1 MDWGGGYHDMS
12 YNLLFLYSS
21 SPDSVH
27 NDGERHIPYIMIFQN
42 STISKVKAWGK
53 SQLSNGMIQEALRPG
68 CFPGIPLSPKVQHS
82 SCSAADIF
90 CLLMFST
97 DWIMIKSVR
106 TLDINRQNNPST
118 RIIMVLSIVFLFSAH
133 LL

>member
-1 MDWGGGYHDMS
+1 MS
-12 YNLLFLYSS
+12 CNPLFLTSS

-27 NDGERHIPYIMIFQN
+27 NDGERHIPYITIFPN
-42 STISKVKAWGK
+42 STISIVKAWGK

-68 CFPGIPLSPKVQHS
+68 CFPGIPTSPKVHS
-82 SCSAADIF
+82 SCSTADIF

-97 DWIMIKSVR
+97 DLIIQVHC
-106 TLDINRQNNPST
+106 INHG
-118 RIIMVLSIVFLFSAH
+118 IVIVFPSSAH